1 MRTGDDMVGMAH
13 RFGCPMEGCSFAV
26 ESDDDGEIVHM
37 VRDHAEDRHGMSM
50 SDKDIRKNIQAAA

>member
-1 MRTGDDMVGMAH
+1 MARMAH

-26 ESDDDGEIVHM
+26 ESDDDGEIVHV

-50 SDKDIRKNIQAAA
+50 SDKEIRKNIQAAV